1 MTLMKPVP
9 MWAGDPLLPHPVE
22 NYWGKLTEELMVL
35 AFNICEGTEGLGP
48 LIDEGSIAHVF
59 EVPRRPDLVVKITQ
73 EFDDGYAKWLEQF
86 VLINQDNPHVPKVVL
101 HMRLNN
107 GQSVT
112 IMERLT
118 PFDDADPTVQVTQ
131 QRKMLLTIAD
141 ELGEGKMD
149 AVLDL
154 DMPEGIFEILDFLS
168 QFNTDWLTIE
178 EKNAMFRGETL
189 VFTDPMI

>member
-22 NYWGKLTEELMVL
+22 NYWGKLTEELMAL
-35 AFNICEGTEGLGP
+35 AFNICDGTEGLGA
-48 LIDEGSIAHVF
+48 LVDAGSIAYVYD
-59 EVPRRPDLVVKITQ
+59 VPRRPDLVVKITK

-86 VLINQDNPHVPKVVL
+86 VLINQDNPHVPKVLL

-112 IMERLT
+112 IMEKLI
-118 PFDDADPTVQVTQ
+118 PFDDADPTAEVTQ
-131 QRKMLLTIAD
+131 QRSMLLTIAD

-149 AVLDL
+149 KVLDMN
-154 DMPEGIFEILDFLS
+154 MPEGIFEILEFLS

-178 EKNAMFRGETL
+178 EKNTMFRGETL